1 MLIVQDDLIKLGGKK
16 ISGQIISISISETAK
31 IEDIKDDKGKTK
43 ANQPTGY
50 EAAKIT
56 VKFWLEQTE
65 TSSVKEQ
72 TKAIQRLFR
81 PYKQKKAKLLKITNE
96 QCSARGISKIYFKNF
111 TTDDLISE
119 SKVVATLELL
129 APTFAGIKLKKK
141 SSKKKK
147 TGKSAKKSKSKK
159 TAAKSPTAKKKSTAK
174 AKNKAKSLLK

>member
-56 VKFWLEQTE
+56 VKFWLEKKE
-65 TSSVKEQ
+65 SMSVKEEI
-72 TKAIQRLFR
+72 KSIQRLFR
-81 PYKQKKAKLLKITNE
+81 PYKQKKAKLLKIANE
-96 QCSARGISKIYFKNF
+96 QCSARGISKVYFKSF
-111 TTDDLISE
+111 STDDVTAE
-119 SKVVATLELL
+119 SKTVANLEFL

-141 SSKKKK
+141 SNKKKK
-147 TGKSAKKSKSKK
+147 AGKNAKKSKSKK
-159 TAAKSPTAKKKSTAK
+159 STAKSPTTKKRSTAQ
-174 AKNKAKSLLK
+174 AKSKAKSLLK